1 MHVDEISVW
10 SWVAA
15 SAFAMTAL
23 AAAII
28 ATQDKMNPSGAPEMP
43 FAQPAIVPPALTTD
57 GRA

>member
-15 SAFAMTAL
+15 SVFAMIAL

-28 ATQDKMNPSGAPEMP
+28 PTQDKMNPSGAPEMP
-43 FAQPAIVPPALTTD
+43 FAQPAIVQPALATD

>member
-23 AAAII
+23 AAA
-28 ATQDKMNPSGAPEMP
+28 QDKMNPSGAPEMP